1 MTKRI
6 NPLYFFSKKFATYKS
21 TNNIFIKYTI
31 YTTYFLCFPL
41 RYNSIFIFH
50 TSFITIPYD
59 IKALINIIMKYE
71 KIKSNHNK

>member
-6 NPLYFFSKKFATYKS
+6 NPLYFFSKKFATYKKCK
-21 TNNIFIKYTI
+21 TKNIYLQFI
-31 YTTYFLCFPL
+31 
-41 RYNSIFIFH
+41 
-50 TSFITIPYD
+50 D

>member
-41 RYNSIFIFH
+41 RYNN
-50 TSFITIPYD
+50 